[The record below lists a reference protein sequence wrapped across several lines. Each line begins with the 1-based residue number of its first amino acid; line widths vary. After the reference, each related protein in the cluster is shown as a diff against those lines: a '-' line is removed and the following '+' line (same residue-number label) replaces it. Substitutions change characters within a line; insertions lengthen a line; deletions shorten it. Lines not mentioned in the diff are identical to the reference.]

1 MRYIAEAAAVNASAR
16 YPLHSTIMKY
26 VLLYNSTP
34 DFMEK
39 VPQHLEAHQALW
51 RTFHADKRLL
61 MVGPFNDPPLGD
73 AMAVF
78 ATRDAAEEFVSLDP
92 FVAHGI
98 VAQWTIREWN
108 EVLMP

>member
-1 MRYIAEAAAVNASAR
+1 
-16 YPLHSTIMKY
+16 MKY
-26 VLLYNSTP
+26 VLTYHSTP

-39 VPQHLEAHQALW
+39 VPANIDAHRALW

-78 ATRDAAEEFVSLDP
+78 ATREAAEEFVRLDP
-92 FVAHGI
+92 FVSSGI
-98 VAQWTIREWN
+98 VATWTLREWN
-108 EVLMP
+108 EVLV